1 MREEARIDRIL
12 KLIEKKWKERPDQ
25 RFGQLCVNLGI
36 VTDDIRTW
44 SLEDDELEEHLK
56 KLK

>member
-1 MREEARIDRIL
+1 MREEARIKRIL
-12 KLIEKKWKERPDQ
+12 KLIEDKWVKQPDQ
-25 RFGQLCVNLGI
+25 RFGQLCINLGI
-36 VTDDIRTW
+36 VSDDIRTW

>member
-1 MREEARIDRIL
+1 MRDEARIKRIL
-12 KLIEKKWKERPDQ
+12 KLIEDKWMKTPDQ
-25 RFGQLCVNLGI
+25 RFGQLCINLGI
-36 VTDDIRTW
+36 VSDDIRTW